1 MAYGRQTSFN
11 LLIIAVLLSVITIA
25 CCSYQKRF
33 GGYVPVYGK
42 IIFKNDFIFKII
54 PDLIYT

>member
-42 IIFKNDFIFKII
+42 ILFKTILYLK
-54 PDLIYT
+54 